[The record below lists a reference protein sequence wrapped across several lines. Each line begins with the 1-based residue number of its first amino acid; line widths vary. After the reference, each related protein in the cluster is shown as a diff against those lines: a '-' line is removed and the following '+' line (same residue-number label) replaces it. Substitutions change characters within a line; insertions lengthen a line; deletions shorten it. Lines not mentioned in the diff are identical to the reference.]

1 MTRLLFL
8 GAVVGA
14 LAVPVLLAAQN
25 AKGPCPNSVG
35 LNAEL
40 QGYVMKPDHKP
51 QRMADDVEPDVEQT
65 HYQIVT
71 PANEMHAVA
80 NGGATKTVTFEG
92 VVDTLG
98 RIDSTSVT
106 ITESPNGTL
115 SLSVCAAALQMK
127 FEPAT
132 LGGKKVPAVY
142 KGYYHF
148 RETYDIQTP
157 AH

>member
-8 GAVVGA
+8 GTVVGA
-14 LAVPVLLAAQN
+14 LVPAMLAAQN

-51 QRMADDVEPDVEQT
+51 QRLADDVEPNVEQT
-65 HYQIVT
+65 YYQMVT
-71 PANEMHAVA
+71 PANEMHQMA
-80 NGGATKTVTFEG
+80 NGGATKTVSFEG

-98 RIDSTSVT
+98 RMDSTSVT

-115 SLSVCAAALQMK
+115 SLSVCAAAVQMK

-132 LGGKKVPAVY
+132 LGGKKVPAIY
-142 KGYYHF
+142 KSYYHF
-148 RETYDIQTP
+148 RETYDIKTT